1 MGRGSRDGS
10 RKGKDGEGLWGEL
23 RVTKGKG
30 NQASPN
36 IYSGFYKPPLMS
48 REDACLPQRRHRR
61 QGDSEVVGGTH
72 AATLLI
78 NVIEEYITETEKEM

>member
-1 MGRGSRDGS
+1 MGNRDGS
-10 RKGKDGEGLWGEL
+10 GREKDGEGLGGAL
-23 RVTKGKG
+23 RVTTRWG
-30 NQASPN
+30 NPASPN

-48 REDACLPQRRHRR
+48 REAASLPQRRHRR